1 VGLEAPKPLEAARKL
16 CILVSRPVRDLIEK
30 VVGNAMLKGKRRGAP
45 EPR

>member
-1 VGLEAPKPLEAARKL
+1 
-16 CILVSRPVRDLIEK
+16 VRDLIEE